1 MNVLKKLTGR
11 DVGQEK
17 HNNEDARVIPSKVP
31 QNKDVEKRKS
41 LKAIA
46 VQAVKLARRFPY
58 YCWIWERVK
67 EAWGWFIELISS

>member
-11 DVGQEK
+11 DVGQET
-17 HNNEDARVIPSKVP
+17 HNNEDARVISSKVP

-46 VQAVKLARRFPY
+46 VKAVKVARRFPY
-58 YCWIWERVK
+58 YFWIWEKAK
-67 EAWGWFIELISS
+67 EAWGWFIDLTLS